1 MKFIHNMILKHMNGF
16 KHFLIALLLA
26 GLPASLAHADQKPP
40 IVVELFTSTNCPACP
55 PADLILKSL
64 ALQENIIALSC
75 HITYQD
81 PPHRKSP
88 FARDFCDI
96 RQHGYAG
103 FDGSNRIYT
112 PFMVVN
118 GGIGFIGSR
127 RRELNDALER
137 AYKNKI
143 ENIDILALNGS
154 ARFQINSLPNGA
166 ENKYHIWVFG
176 YQKSDG
182 NPILVQVNGGK
193 WNGEHLT
200 HSVDFPI
207 DENIASIAVIVQENA
222 YGRIVAAGKAD
233 MI

>member
-1 MKFIHNMILKHMNGF
+1 MQFIHNMIVKMTVLKHIF
-16 KHFLIALLLA
+16 IACILLIMHIGA
-26 GLPASLAHADQKPP
+26 AHAEQKPP
-40 IVVELFTSTNCPACP
+40 IVVELFTSSNCPSCP

-64 ALQENIIALSC
+64 VQQENIIALSC

-81 PPHRKSP
+81 RPHSPDP
-88 FARDFCDI
+88 FAQDFCDI

-103 FDGSNRIYT
+103 YDGSNRIYT

-137 AYKNKI
+137 AYKHKI
-143 ENIDILALNGS
+143 ENIEILALNGS
-154 ARFQINSLPNGA
+154 ARFQITPLPNGS

-176 YQKSDG
+176 YKKSEG
-182 NPILVQVNGGK
+182 NPVIMQVNAGK

-207 DENIASIAVIVQENA
+207 NENITGIAVIVQENA

>member
-1 MKFIHNMILKHMNGF
+1 MISKYMNGF
-16 KHFLIALLLA
+16 KYILTALCMA
-26 GLPASLAHADQKPP
+26 SASLSVAHADQKPP
-40 IVVELFTSTNCPACP
+40 VVVELFTSRNCPACP

-64 ALQENIIALSC
+64 AQQENIIALSC

-81 PPHRKSP
+81 SPHNPDP

-103 FDGSNRIYT
+103 YDGSNRIYT

-137 AYKNKI
+137 AYTHKI

-154 ARFQINSLPNGA
+154 ARFQIKPLPSGA

-176 YQKSDG
+176 YKKSEG
-182 NPILVQVNGGK
+182 NPVITLVNAGK

-200 HSVDFPI
+200 HAVDFPI
-207 DENIASIAVIVQENA
+207 DENITSIAVIVQENA